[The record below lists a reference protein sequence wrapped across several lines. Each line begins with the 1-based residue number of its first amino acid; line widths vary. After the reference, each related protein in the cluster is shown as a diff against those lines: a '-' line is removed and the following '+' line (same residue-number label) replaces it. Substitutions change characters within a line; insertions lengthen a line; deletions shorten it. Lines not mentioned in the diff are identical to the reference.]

1 MEPDSHVM
9 SHAPTLI
16 DALPDLAVMVRR
28 DGVILEHAGGGTI
41 KELQLNATVGSQLD
55 AIWPASVAAPVRQLI
70 RRALSVRTWVYARL
84 REQGRGYEVRVSA
97 QGPDRALC
105 LIRLISSV
113 VSSTGRERPESL
125 ADETDEPREFNRRDF
140 LQRFKDTIVLAALR
154 ETPAAVAIIQMEGI
168 TDVARVV
175 DTDAAE
181 QLLTSALARIPT
193 PPSEAEPSAVGA
205 FRWQLGPLRDQW
217 LVAVLETSDRIAIES
232 CLAGVCD
239 SLRQPICLGDARYE
253 LTPYVGVSILGCDAN
268 TSGELIN
275 RARAAAAEACRL
287 ASRRIHFFSDTLQL
301 RSLARLDLA
310 EELREAIANREIHLR
325 YVGRHDLSTGR
336 LVAWE
341 AYPQWLH
348 PLRGEIP
355 PADFLAVAE
364 STGLAVLLS
373 KSALERL
380 GTDLSSQGSPLSP
393 DVLISFGPLRNHILH
408 ADFAADIARFV
419 GSGVVPANRLELRI
433 SEKTFVAGNP
443 AACDV
448 VQRLGVQMIVD
459 EVRGMGSIDALARA
473 SIHGLELDRTWITE
487 VRRDEL
493 ALKVCRAEIGLAN
506 SLGLTPIATG
516 VDTEGQRREL
526 LAMGCRHGSG
536 DLYRDWDH
544 QHPFEVE
551 PHARRA

>member
-1 MEPDSHVM
+1 M

-28 DGVILEHAGGGTI
+28 DGVILEHGGGGML
-41 KELQLNATVGSQLD
+41 KELQLSATVGSHLD
-55 AIWPASVAAPVRQLI
+55 AIWPASVAAPLRQLI

-105 LIRLISSV
+105 LIRLTSSV
-113 VSSTGRERPESL
+113 AASTGRDRPESS
-125 ADETDEPREFNRRDF
+125 AEETDEPHEFHRRDF
-140 LQRFKDTIVLAALR
+140 LQRFKDAIVLAALR
-154 ETPAAVAIIQMEGI
+154 ETPAAVAVIQMEGVA
-168 TDVARVV
+168 DVARVV

-181 QLLTSALARIPT
+181 QLLTSALARLPT
-193 PPSEAEPSAVGA
+193 PPSQAEASAAGA
-205 FRWQLGPLRDQW
+205 FHWQLGPLRDQW
-217 LVAVLETSDRIAIES
+217 LVAVLETSDRTAIES
-232 CLAGVCD
+232 CLKGLCD

-253 LTPYVGVSILGCDAN
+253 LTPYVGVAILGCDAN

-275 RARAAAAEACRL
+275 RARAAAAEACRH
-287 ASRRIHFFSDTLQL
+287 ASRRVHFFSDTLQL

-310 EELREAIANREIHLR
+310 GELRDAIANREIRLR
-325 YVGRHDLSTGR
+325 YVGRHDLSSGLR
-336 LVAWE
+336 VAWE
-341 AYPQWLH
+341 AYLQWLH

-380 GTDLSSQGSPLSP
+380 GTDLRSQSAPLSP
-393 DVLISFGPLRNHILH
+393 DVRISFGPLRHHILH
-408 ADFAADIARFV
+408 ADFAADIERFI
-419 GSGVVPANRLELRI
+419 GSGVVPATQMELRI
-433 SEKTFVAGNP
+433 SEKTFVAGNL

-473 SIHGLELDRTWITE
+473 SIQGLQLDRGWITE
-487 VRRDEL
+487 VRRDEM

-506 SLGLTPIATG
+506 ALGLTPIATG
-516 VDTEGQRREL
+516 VDDESQRSEL
-526 LAMGCRHGSG
+526 LAMGCRYGSG
-536 DLYRDWDH
+536 DLYRDEDH
-544 QHPFEVE
+544 EHPFGIE
-551 PHARRA
+551 PHARRV